1 MTPPLIL
8 KQIETAE
15 FFDIPID
22 TFKKWYKGGRNPDL
36 QHQEKKGGEILFN
49 IQEVHKFIVRKK
61 EEEAERKA
69 TQKAKRIVTD
79 DEKELRLRK
88 LQAETQ
94 IAEADAEKALGNV
107 VLVEDIKKRDEGL
120 FDALRAGVIQIP
132 SKLCSEMAI
141 ENDPNVIQAEF
152 KEIINNLL
160 LSFQKSVI
168 SYAEDIKKQVE

>member
-1 MTPPLIL
+1 MNKESSLVSSDTLSKL
-8 KQIETAE
+8 WGVTVRRVQQLAKE
-15 FFDIPID
+15 DIIPS
-22 TFKKWYKGGRNPDL
+22 PDQKNQYNFAQCNL
-36 QHQEKKGGEILFN
+36 YYIRFLRQAQ
-49 IQEVHKFIVRKK
+49 RK
-61 EEEAERKA
+61 
-69 TQKAKRIVTD
+69 IVTD